1 MSVVSVYCVFAND
14 EEAERIGRTVVEEG
28 LAACINVLGP
38 CRSIYRWHGAIEAA
52 EEAPAIL
59 KTTASGADAL
69 IARIAA
75 LHSYDVPCIV
85 VWPIGKLLLGYAEWV
100 EQSVGPTLGQSS

>member
-1 MSVVSVYCVFAND
+1 MSVVSVYCVFASS
-14 EEAERIGRTVVEEG
+14 EEAECIGRTVVQEG
-28 LAACINVLGP
+28 LAACVNVLGP
-38 CRSIYRWHGAIEAA
+38 CRSIYRWHGAIETA

-75 LHSYDVPCIV
+75 LHSYDVPCIA
-85 VWPIGKLLLGYAEWV
+85 VWPIDKLLLGYAEWV
-100 EQSVGPTLGQSS
+100 ERSVGTTLGE